1 MLEEKEE
8 LSVCCEA
15 PIFWE
20 LQDDRD
26 IFSGIPVCEVC
37 GLLQEGK

>member
-1 MLEEKEE
+1 MENEMEE

-20 LQDDRD
+20 LQDDTD
-26 IFSGIPVCEVC
+26 ILSGIPVCEVC
-37 GLLQEGK
+37 GEVQE